1 MASGIYKILNT
12 IDERI
17 YVGSS
22 KNMEKRFNVHKCEL
36 NTKKHKNP
44 HLLNFINKYGIDKLS
59 FEVLEYC
66 EKDKLEEKE
75 NYYFTLLSPQF
86 NICKKAYR
94 LPEKRN
100 FTEEQIKEYAELYN
114 NGRSLRWIAI
124 NILGNEKYRYT
135 FNDIKN
141 GKTYQEY
148 SHYFIKRKYDQ
159 TGKITSEKTKAKLR
173 ETSKFAL
180 KIKENHLLDIIKRI
194 NNRESM
200 RVIADS
206 YKVHESLIS
215 LIKTGKLHQ
224 DYYHLITHK
233 SGKHN
238 SLTMEEKN
246 YIRDNYKKISVN
258 NMAKEINRDK
268 TIIYKYINK
277 NLK

>member
-22 KNMEKRFNVHKCEL
+22 KNMEKRFKVHKCEL

-114 NGRSLRWIAI
+114 NGRSLRWI
-124 NILGNEKYRYT
+124 
-135 FNDIKN
+135 
-141 GKTYQEY
+141 
-148 SHYFIKRKYDQ
+148 

-215 LIKTGKLHQ
+215 LIGSAVL
-224 DYYHLITHK
+224 
-233 SGKHN
+233 
-238 SLTMEEKN
+238 
-246 YIRDNYKKISVN
+246 
-258 NMAKEINRDK
+258 
-268 TIIYKYINK
+268 
-277 NLK
+277 